1 METTSPLA
9 AAPAPLPPA
18 SSSSTHTRTKSQKLP
33 TTSSSLYTRVFEAC
47 KQQFYKIDIGIP
59 RGPDGRADFSRDP
72 PESFKRIHTVTSIVR
87 HRRPS
92 SVAQLVMAVFESALR
107 RFPKSIALMLVFSLM
122 ASAAGILKPKL
133 IQLAV
138 DLGVEAAKASS
149 THVMTST
156 WLQGS
161 EITDTCEAVASSTD
175 LIENSADSLLWN
187 VSLLVVLFVLCSTIE
202 SLLKLTVLA
211 LVTFVATQVED
222 SWRYAGVL
230 QFFSLPMAWHNERDS
245 ATVTSK
251 IENGAGSVWTLVY
264 EYLGEEVLVNL
275 FTVICIM
282 VSAIYTA
289 PHLWWVFLLP
299 LPIYVVL
306 VHQADSFVRAE
317 QKICRKSG
325 RAADEAL
332 YDGTTNKQ
340 IVRSFGCEE
349 RETRRY
355 ASFWG
360 AYHVDEY
367 TETLVHL
374 LRAGLQTSTEV
385 VLHTLLVCLCLRDL
399 LNGSMSVGTVAMLL
413 SYQRMLFDPLMS
425 FNRMLVQV
433 ARDMRKLGDLVKLLL
448 VDDPLADK
456 PDSVDLPA
464 LRHAITLKNVVFRYA
479 ADLPPPSS
487 SSDNEGDQQAEASDN
502 SNSSDT
508 DTDSDVDTNNQV
520 GDDNDDDDDET
531 YSERER
537 KTGISRP
544 PALCAINISIPAG
557 KTTAFVG
564 RSGAGKSTLLQLLLR
579 FFDPTEGSIL
589 WDGIDIAMSTRRSIR
604 SRTAVVQQDCSL
616 FNRSIRD
623 NITYGCAE
631 EVDEARVI
639 EAATRANIH
648 HFIETLPLGYDSV
661 VGEKG
666 VRLSGGQKQRLAIA
680 RALVLQP
687 SLLILDESTSNL
699 DSESERAIQYA
710 IESLQHQVTQVIV
723 AHRLST
729 ILHADQIVVM
739 DQGSVV
745 GVGTHAELLV
755 TCPEY
760 RSLYV
765 LQHGGDIKLSATTK
779 ECSNAVCA

>member
-1 METTSPLA
+1 MDSTATTTTTTTQQVAAGLDDRSRRPLMPSNSKQRSA
-9 AAPAPLPPA
+9 K
-18 SSSSTHTRTKSQKLP
+18 TRR
-33 TTSSSLYTRVFEAC
+33 TRARRQVGLVALFEAC
-47 KQQFYKIDIGIP
+47 KQWFHKIDIGVP
-59 RGPDGRADFSRDP
+59 RGSDGRADFSRDP
-72 PESFKRIHTVTSIVR
+72 PESFKRIGDVMSTVR
-87 HRRPS
+87 ARKPS
-92 SVAQLVMAVFESALR
+92 SVFELVWAVLIVSFI
-107 RFPKSIALMLVFSLM
+107 RFPWTLTMLGVASLM
-122 ASAAGILKPKL
+122 AACASAMQPKL
-133 IQLAV
+133 LQVALDTGVQLLDDTAQSLSHSSTSHVLYWQIVLAV
-138 DLGVEAAKASS
+138 
-149 THVMTST
+149 
-156 WLQGS
+156 
-161 EITDTCEAVASSTD
+161 
-175 LIENSADSLLWN
+175 
-187 VSLLVVLFVLCSTIE
+187 VLCVVCDWLSSIICVIAGG
-202 SLLKLTVLA
+202 VLHF
-211 LVTFVATQVED
+211 VTTQIED
-222 SWRYAGVL
+222 SWRYAGARH
-230 QFFSLPMAWHNERDS
+230 FFSLPMAWHNNHDS
-245 ATVTSK
+245 AAVTARIQRGGLS
-251 IENGAGSVWTLVY
+251 IWQLLYGALGQQVFENLLRIVSIT
-264 EYLGEEVLVNL
+264 
-275 FTVICIM
+275 

-299 LPIYVVL
+299 LPLFALL
-306 VHQADSFVRAE
+306 VRVSDLLLSDMGRQL
-317 QKICRKSG
+317 RKSYRVSCAVLHDMTG
-325 RAADEAL
+325 
-332 YDGTTNKQ
+332 NKH
-340 IVRSFGCEE
+340 IVKSFGCEE

-360 AYHVDEY
+360 AYNADEFA
-367 TETLVHL
+367 ETLVHYVRDAVQRGCEL
-374 LRAGLQTSTEV
+374 CLR
-385 VLHTLLVCLCLRDL
+385 TLLVCLCLRDL
-399 LNGSMSVGTVAMLL
+399 INGSMSVGTVAMLL

-520 GDDNDDDDDET
+520 GDDNDDDDDEET

-537 KTGISRP
+537 KTGISRS